1 MCDWRVPLGEFITT
15 SWALN
20 KTKGLK
26 LHLGEPSVRSATFS
40 ENLEI
45 NVIPGYILKNTEI
58 YLKN

>member
-1 MCDWRVPLGEFITT
+1 MCDWRVPLVEFSTM
-15 SWALN
+15 SLALN

-40 ENLEI
+40 ENLVIHE
-45 NVIPGYILKNTEI
+45 IPGYILKNIEI

>member
-1 MCDWRVPLGEFITT
+1 MCHWRVPLVEFSTRSLAI
-15 SWALN
+15 N

-40 ENLEI
+40 ENLVIHE
-45 NVIPGYILKNTEI
+45 IPGYILKNIEI